1 MILSFYV
8 YASHLYIYMLLCC
21 ISCFFKLYVHVYA
34 YLRVVLPFL
43 VYCDVAI
50 RLLYFTNRHM
60 YIYIY
65 ISRRMSGSVCTLHAH
80 FWRLC
85 RKKSKTKQKPDSIRS
100 ESDRIG
106 LVLPIGGGHIFSKSR
121 SFNDRGPKNNKI
133 DDVCCCVSWRGI
145 LLREA
150 NSVYNLI

>member
-1 MILSFYV
+1 MHS
-8 YASHLYIYMLLCC
+8 
-21 ISCFFKLYVHVYA
+21 
-34 YLRVVLPFL
+34 
-43 VYCDVAI
+43 
-50 RLLYFTNRHM
+50 RLL
-60 YIYIY
+60 
-65 ISRRMSGSVCTLHAH
+65 SRMVRNEDRESHVSVLRQCAKDAKCADTLDNKASKSKVATLIEAVLFVHCTHTFEGSVEQ
-80 FWRLC
+80 
-85 RKKSKTKQKPDSIRS
+85 KSKTKQKPDSIRS